1 MTARGQDPG
10 PGALVLKNAIS
21 DVMLRAADLG
31 MRVLGADALA
41 AEGAFHHDFLFA
53 PSMHI
58 GGGTEEIVKSLA
70 AEQGLG
76 LPREPDTTK
85 GVPFDALPRSG
96 SAR

>member
-1 MTARGQDPG
+1 M
-10 PGALVLKNAIS
+10 KNAIS

-41 AEGAFHHDFLFA
+41 REGAFHHDFLFA

-58 GGGTEEIVKSLA
+58 GGGTEEVVKGVA

-76 LPREPDTTK
+76 LPREPDATK
-85 GVPFDALPRSG
+85 GMPFDALPRSG